1 MKSLYKLSVLF
12 VLFAVVMAACSP
24 AATAAPTQAPAAATE
39 VPAAAA
45 TQAPAAATEAP
56 AAATS
61 APAAATSAPAAATS
75 APAAS
80 GEITKATKNWK
91 IAFIPQLI
99 GIPYFTAMEQGGND
113 AAKAFGVTYMNVG
126 SPTASAAE
134 QVRLM
139 ENLIQQKVDAI
150 SISVLDSSSLNPVM
164 DRATKAGVKVYTS
177 DSDSPTSVRSVYV
190 AQSMDQDLGYTL
202 IDRLAAQINS
212 EGQIGIVSGEST
224 ATNLNTWIK
233 FMKERV
239 QNQYPKIQIVDTRFT
254 QGGST
259 EDALRQAE
267 ELMTKYP
274 DLKGLVAVAS
284 TTVPGVAKAVSNA
297 GKIGKVA
304 VIGYGSPNTVRPFIK
319 SGVMKESILWDPK
332 ALGYL
337 NVWAGI
343 QLLEGKDFQPV
354 NTVPGVKDPVKYFP
368 DSKTLL
374 LGPPLVIDANNVD
387 SFDF

>member
-1 MKSLYKLSVLF
+1 MKRTYTLTVLLVLVSLI
-12 VLFAVVMAACSP
+12 MAAC
-24 AATAAPTQAPAAATE
+24 ATPQATTAPTQAPAATE
-39 VPAAAA
+39 APAATAVQPA
-45 TQAPAAATEAP
+45 STQAPAAGNVEK
-56 AAATS
+56 
-61 APAAATSAPAAATS
+61 
-75 APAAS
+75 AS
-80 GEITKATKNWK
+80 KNWK

-99 GIPYFTAMEQGGND
+99 GIPYFTAMEEGGND

-150 SISVLDSSSLNPVM
+150 SISVLDSASLNPVM
-164 DRATKAGVKVYTS
+164 QRAEQAGIKVYTS
-177 DSDSPTSVRSVYV
+177 DSDSPDSVRRVYV
-190 AQSMDQDLGYTL
+190 AQSLDKDLGYTL
-202 IDRLAAQINS
+202 IDRLAAQINN

-224 ATNLNTWIK
+224 ATNLNTWIN
-233 FMKERV
+233 FMKEEV
-239 QNQYPKIQIVDTRFT
+239 QAKYPKVQIVDIRYT
-254 QGGST
+254 QGGSS

-284 TTVPGVAKAVSNA
+284 TTVPGVAKAVQNA
-297 GKIGKVA
+297 GKVGKVA

-343 QLLEGKDFQPV
+343 QLLEGKEFKAE
-354 NTVPGVKDPVKYFP
+354 NTVPGLPGTIKYFANT
-368 DSKTLL
+368 KTLL
-374 LGPPLVIDANNVD
+374 LGPPLVIDASNVD
-387 SFDF
+387 SFNF